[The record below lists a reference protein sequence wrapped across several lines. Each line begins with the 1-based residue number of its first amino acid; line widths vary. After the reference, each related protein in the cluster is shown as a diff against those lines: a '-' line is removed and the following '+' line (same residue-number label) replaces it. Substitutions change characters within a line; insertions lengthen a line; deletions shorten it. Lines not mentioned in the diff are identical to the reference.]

1 MNSEIKNW
9 EMNWEKQRNE
19 TVKKYY
25 YSNGQLKQ
33 ELRFVCGVLEEQT
46 SYNMDGSIS
55 SYFYENETASIYSD
69 DESDFEE

>member
-1 MNSEIKNW
+1 MNIIK
-9 EMNWEKQRNE
+9 K
-19 TVKKYY
+19 TI
-25 YSNGQLKQ
+25 SSQLKQ